1 MKAVILAGGY
11 GTRLAEETKIK
22 PKPLVKIGNK
32 PIIWHIIKIYYHYG
46 VKDFIICLG
55 YKGHL
60 LKKELNKLNHK
71 KKWNIEYVETG
82 LKTMTGG
89 RVKRIKKYIGNDQN
103 FYLSYGDG
111 LSDVNINKLTKF
123 HLDKKKIATLTA
135 VKYKNP
141 KGVLIIDSKSK
152 IKLIKEKPIEYING
166 GFFVLSK
173 KIFSYLNND
182 KNIFEKNCLP
192 KLAKIK
198 ELQAFKH
205 NGFWGCM
212 DTMREK
218 KELNKIYKS
227 KEKAWK
233 IWKKE

>member
-173 KIFSYLNND
+173 KIFSYLKND

-192 KLAKIK
+192 KLARIK
-198 ELQAFKH
+198 QLQAFKH

-227 KEKAWK
+227 KQKAWK
-233 IWKKE
+233 IWV